1 MKKVLI
7 LGAGLSTNNLI
18 DYLLNNAVEFDW
30 HIIVADIDEEVARR
44 KVNGHECGS
53 AKIFDINDD
62 TESWRTIADVDVVIS
77 MLPAA
82 MHHLVAEKCIDLRK
96 PMLTASYAAD

>member
-1 MKKVLI
+1 MVMSVVQQKYLTSMMIQKV
-7 LGAGLSTNNLI
+7 GG
-18 DYLLNNAVEFDW
+18 
-30 HIIVADIDEEVARR
+30 
-44 KVNGHECGS
+44 
-53 AKIFDINDD
+53 
-62 TESWRTIADVDVVIS
+62 TIADVDVVIS